1 MHYYCRKP
9 FTIYTFFGRG
19 IRLPQCKKHMLVA
32 LSFIYFLFL
41 LKGFALNFFIKRLLF
56 ILFPLIF
63 STELFFIR
71 LCLAGII
78 TESLSLSFDIY
89 KDVPSFI
96 CLSLGIYKIFC
107 HLLHCSTLVPTTL
120 SFFIILSYCVM
131 YQSYSIMRVY
141 CSCVR

>member
-1 MHYYCRKP
+1 M
-9 FTIYTFFGRG
+9 
-19 IRLPQCKKHMLVA
+19 
-32 LSFIYFLFL
+32 
-41 LKGFALNFFIKRLLF
+41 FIKRLLF

-78 TESLSLSFDIY
+78 TEYLSLSFDIY

-120 SFFIILSYCVM
+120 SFFYNPILLCYVSILQYYACILFLCALILTYM
-131 YQSYSIMRVY
+131 YI
-141 CSCVR
+141 SCVNPIWFIVQFQQFSVYPIVLFVSCLFKTK